1 MADLTI
7 KPQAG
12 SSNKLILQDQQG
24 GTVLETATSGAT
36 LGNSTQDNITR
47 LGTVTTGTM
56 NNTIGSS
63 ATFPSGHILQHHIL
77 EQGEDIDSHIS
88 TNSTSFADMGVNG
101 SFTTRRSS
109 ADSWLRADVH
119 SGMCHIN
126 SSSEAGLGTIA
137 LKSSDST
144 TYSVS
149 DEMLVNEPG
158 TANSGYTNR
167 YGGHQ
172 SYMPYH
178 AYGIMHV
185 GHGITP
191 ANLTTYSA
199 GQTLYVRFFAR
210 VTNGSNHFYPMHVGT
225 HFLFTI
231 MEIER

>member
-1 MADLTI
+1 MPDLTI
-7 KPQAG
+7 KPNAGSGNKVIIQDQAG
-12 SSNKLILQDQQG
+12 AA
-24 GTVLETATSGAT
+24 VLTTADSGAT
-36 LGNSTQDNITR
+36 LSNSTQDNITR
-47 LGTVTTGTM
+47 LGTVTTGT
-56 NNTIGSS
+56 IGSGI
-63 ATFPSGHILQHHIL
+63 TFPSGHILQHHIL
-77 EQGEDIDSHIS
+77 EQGEDIASHIS

-126 SSSEAGLGTIA
+126 STTEAGLGTIA

-225 HFLFTI
+225 HFPVSYTHLTLPTKA
-231 MEIER
+231 